1 MENLWDNG
9 FTAGKYEIIDL
20 SLQNQVGL
28 DILSKYFMSL
38 LVKKDAW
45 FYMDNEKIEKEYEAG
60 TLDIKL
66 KKAQK
71 LLIEVLG
78 QEFTKKL
85 TSSDIIFVIP
95 SLDFEINQFK
105 LDLKKK

>member
-38 LVKKDAW
+38 LVKKDNY
-45 FYMDNEKIEKEYEAG
+45 FYLDDEKRKTA
-60 TLDIKL
+60 L
-66 KKAQK
+66 KNRK
-71 LLIEVLG
+71 IVM
-78 QEFTKKL
+78 
-85 TSSDIIFVIP
+85 I
-95 SLDFEINQFK
+95 
-105 LDLKKK
+105 